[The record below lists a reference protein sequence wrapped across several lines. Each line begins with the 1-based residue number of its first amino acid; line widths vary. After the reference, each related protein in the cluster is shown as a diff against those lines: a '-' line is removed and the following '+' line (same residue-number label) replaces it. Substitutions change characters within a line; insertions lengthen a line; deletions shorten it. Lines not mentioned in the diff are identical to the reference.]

1 MIDFRYH
8 VVSIVAVFIALAVG
22 IVLGAGPLKEDI
34 GSTLT
39 AQVTQLRADKSALRD
54 QLKESQDGVSS
65 RDTYAGLVAPA
76 VIAGQLPDRE
86 VALVVLPDADAGLV
100 KRTTHSLS
108 EAGAK
113 VVGTISVSDKW
124 TDPDEATA
132 RTQAVTPLAQL
143 VGVEPSVT
151 SAGELPSLV
160 LSRAIFGAPEGA
172 KGGSVGRDTSNG
184 RSRVLQGLDKA
195 GLISLQPGTGEAA
208 TSVVVVAGPLAED
221 ETLRNTEA
229 ESYLKL
235 LATFGGG
242 DRPALLVSGHEP
254 GQSVA
259 VASPLVTT
267 VRADPKLTSVVST
280 VDDGNLSM
288 GQGTLV
294 LALHGEYDDAN
305 GHYGLAGDA
314 SAVAPEIPANQ

>member
-54 QLKESQDGVSS
+54 QLKESQDGVSA

-76 VIAGQLPDRE
+76 VIAGQLPGRQ
-86 VALVVLPDADAGLV
+86 VAVVVLPDADAGLV
-100 KRTTHSLS
+100 KRTTHSLT
-108 EAGAK
+108 EAGAT
-113 VVGTISVSDKW
+113 VTGTISVSDKW
-124 TDPDEATA
+124 TEPDEATA
-132 RTQAVTPLAQL
+132 RTQAVTPLARL

-151 SAGELPSLV
+151 SAGELPSVV

-172 KGGSVGRDTSNG
+172 KGTTGGREGSDE
-184 RSRVLQGLDKA
+184 RSKVLEGLDKA
-195 GLISLQPGTGEAA
+195 GLISLQPGSGGPAS
-208 TSVVVVAGPLAED
+208 SVVVVAGPLPED
-221 ETLRNTEA
+221 EKQRNTEA
-229 ESYLKL
+229 ESYLRL
-235 LATFGGG
+235 LATFGNGG
-242 DRPALLVSGHEP
+242 RPTLVAAGHEP

-259 VASPLVTT
+259 VANPLVTT
-267 VRADPKLTSVVST
+267 IRADAKLNPVVST

-288 GQGTLV
+288 GQGALV
-294 LALHGEYDDAN
+294 LAMHGEYDGSN